1 MGFRAYGALPHFSLS
16 LKKWRVKTVE
26 TRQTVENM
34 QIDPRAYENASLA
47 TFLTWARGMIK
58 TMAIMATDH
67 RVTSMPNNYLNK
79 LCPEVVMNVRKLRA
93 NEN

>member
-1 MGFRAYGALPHFSLS
+1 M
-16 LKKWRVKTVE
+16 
-26 TRQTVENM
+26 
-34 QIDPRAYENASLA
+34 A
-47 TFLTWARGMIK
+47 TFLTWARGMIN
-58 TMAIMATDH
+58 TMAMIVTDH